1 MNKTKR
7 EQKQFEEAMHERYMI
22 DAGYGAER
30 ANREDARRKRY
41 REKLKAMVD
50 NMVRAESLPEFLDE
64 LDLSVESYYEIVS
77 DFFFEGWQ
85 EFFGVPNFVLFV
97 SEFKRVEC
105 EIRLITDC
113 YRLFLNGLGAW
124 AVNHEDELVEFV
136 EKQRESKYISDKT
149 ILERIFGLTEDYNGL
164 DFLHY
169 MEGAWLNH
177 VNFCDNWK
185 DDAGEWTSAGM
196 HIYKY
201 LKKSFQTA
209 KRGSW
214 RWKELEEA
222 GLVEPLLGYGVY

>member
-7 EQKQFEEAMHERYMI
+7 EQKQFEEAMHEWYMVE
-22 DAGYGAER
+22 AGYGAEQ
-30 ANREDARRKRY
+30 ANRQLAREKRY

-50 NMVRAESLPEFLDE
+50 NMMRAEPLPEFLDE

-77 DFFFEGWQ
+77 DFFVSGWD
-85 EFFGVPNFVLFV
+85 ELFGVPNFRLFV
-97 SEFKRVEC
+97 SEFKRIEC

-113 YRLFLNGLGAW
+113 YGLFLNGLGSW

-136 EKQRESKYISDKT
+136 MKQRESKYISDKT
-149 ILERIFGLTEDYNGL
+149 ILERIFGLAHNGL

-169 MEGAWLNH
+169 MEGAWLEH
-177 VNFCDNWK
+177 VSFCDNWK

-214 RWKELEEA
+214 RWKELADEC
-222 GLVEPLLGYGVY
+222 LVNSFE